1 MNQIYVHKKYQIFI
15 YNILILRYY
24 INIIIMMG
32 ECYVCAIETNELSK
46 CKCKNMF
53 LHLEC
58 QLKLLDN
65 RYETT
70 CSICLEEYSNI
81 NITTIEKKKKI
92 SKKGKKLILFI
103 ILEILAL
110 GALFFEIL
118 VLLDIVDNEE
128 DYTINID
135 EIEDYFILIV
145 TFIIFFI
152 IIIVTKPIYALMKYI
167 IINKAF
173 FDIEKNKIITIKLE
187 EDINRLL

>member
-1 MNQIYVHKKYQIFI
+1 
-15 YNILILRYY
+15 
-24 INIIIMMG
+24 MG
-32 ECYVCAIETNELSK
+32 ECYVCTIETNELSK

-65 RYETT
+65 RHETT

-135 EIEDYFILIV
+135 ETEDYFILIV

-152 IIIVTKPIYALMKYI
+152 IIIGTKPIYALMKYI

-173 FDIEKNKIITIKLE
+173 FDIEKTKIITIKLE